1 MLRTAQ
7 KKKKWVKIP
16 VFAGQH
22 VLGTSKFI
30 CSAFITVFSIANED
44 KEHSDDLVKKLL
56 NFTSLP
62 IVYFSVYFKNHSAVF
77 T

>member
-1 MLRTAQ
+1 MGQ
-7 KKKKWVKIP
+7 IP
-16 VFAGQH
+16 VFAGQR

-30 CSAFITVFSIANED
+30 CSAFITVFSTANKD

-56 NFTSLP
+56 NFTVTSLP
-62 IVYFSVYFKNHSAVF
+62 IVYFSVYFENHSAVF